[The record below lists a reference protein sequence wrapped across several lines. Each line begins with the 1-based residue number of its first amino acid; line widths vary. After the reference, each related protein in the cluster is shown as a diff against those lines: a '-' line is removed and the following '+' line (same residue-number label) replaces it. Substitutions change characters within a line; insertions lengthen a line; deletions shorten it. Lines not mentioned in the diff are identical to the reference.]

1 MMKNLF
7 LLFYNFFENYIH
19 LKRIR
24 RFLSRKVFLKEPIIF
39 DVGSHEGKVVKLM
52 NNQYKNAKIY
62 CFEPNKLMNSTLKK
76 VGKNIKV
83 FNYAL
88 GKKNEEKKIL
98 INKIDLTNTLSKINK
113 NSLYLKIKNTIL
125 NKSINDNNYEKIKVI
140 SLKHFCYTKK
150 IKFIDFLKI
159 DVEGFE
165 YNVLL
170 GAKDMIK
177 NVRFI
182 MLEVQKNNMYSNY
195 SKQKI
200 EKFLKKNNFILIK
213 SFNFPFMFFED
224 RIYKKIKF
232 NN

>member
-113 NSLYLKIKNTIL
+113 NSLYLKIDVSHRNFSL
-125 NKSINDNNYEKIKVI
+125 YEK
-140 SLKHFCYTKK
+140 S
-150 IKFIDFLKI
+150 
-159 DVEGFE
+159 
-165 YNVLL
+165 
-170 GAKDMIK
+170 
-177 NVRFI
+177 R
-182 MLEVQKNNMYSNY
+182 
-195 SKQKI
+195 
-200 EKFLKKNNFILIK
+200 
-213 SFNFPFMFFED
+213 
-224 RIYKKIKF
+224 
-232 NN
+232 